1 MPSSSKPKAER
12 LRSAAMVKVKY
23 LLTTGKVDTGFQFI
37 FRGVLEDLKLS
48 EAEVD
53 AYIETHREVLTEQCL
68 LGG

>member
-1 MPSSSKPKAER
+1 MPSSSKSKAER

-23 LLTTGKVDTGFQFI
+23 LLTTGKLDTGFQFI

-53 AYIETHREVLTEQCL
+53 AYIEIHREVLTEQCL